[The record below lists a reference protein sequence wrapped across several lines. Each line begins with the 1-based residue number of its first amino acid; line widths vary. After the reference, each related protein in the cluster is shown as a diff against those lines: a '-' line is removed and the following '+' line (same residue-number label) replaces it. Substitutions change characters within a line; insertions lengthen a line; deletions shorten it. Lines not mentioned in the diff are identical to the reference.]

1 MKDDVRGIKNPYR
14 RVKPLP
20 NKSPQGLDINPSYT
34 DGKSPQGLEI
44 FDNVEEEVSS
54 NNEE

>member
-1 MKDDVRGIKNPYR
+1 MSRKNPYEN
-14 RVKPLP
+14 VKPLP

-44 FDNVEEEVSS
+44 FDNVENVTTE
-54 NNEE
+54 NEE